1 MKHFFLLA
9 ALLITGVGCA
19 TNCQNIQQNFD
30 ACQSTLKDQDFII
43 KKQESTIRQQETQ
56 IQAYEASIAELTRQ
70 LNISSDEKRT
80 YDERI
85 RKIAS
90 EVRGFMQKQMRDN
103 REFLTGIVFDD
114 FIGNELIPRE
124 TAGDNR
130 VLIVEVANPV
140 PSGGHIKGIGG
151 YFLNSGEIV
160 VKLLRRS
167 EKDYM
172 VIHSMPIRV
181 EIQKPGKQFIDF
193 DSPLIIKPGDIM
205 AYYFPGPVIVPY
217 DRDVGVVSFQ
227 EMPSDDY
234 PSGSRVS
241 EDDIW
246 KENQA
251 NRKYSLNYY
260 GIFYRKDGSEE

>member
-1 MKHFFLLA
+1 MKIFFLLA
-9 ALLITGVGCA
+9 VLLITGVGCA
-19 TNCQNIQQNFD
+19 TNCQNVQKNFD
-30 ACQSTLKDQDFII
+30 DCQSTLTDQDFII
-43 KKQESTIRQQETQ
+43 KKQESTLRQQATQ
-56 IQAYEASIAELTRQ
+56 IQTYESNIAELTRQ

-103 REFLTGIVFDD
+103 RDFLTGIVFDD

-124 TAGDNR
+124 SSGDNR

-151 YFLNSGEIV
+151 YFLDSGEIV
-160 VKLLRRS
+160 VKLLRKS

-172 VIHSMPIRV
+172 VVHSMSIRV

-193 DSPLIIKPGDIM
+193 DSPLIIKPGDII
-205 AYYFPGPVIVPY
+205 AYYFPGPVFVPY
-217 DRDVGVVSFQ
+217 DRDVGVVSYQ
-227 EMPSDDY
+227 ELQSDDY

-246 KENQA
+246 KKNQA

-260 GIFYRKDGSEE
+260 GIFYRKDGSEQ